1 MASRLSFQTWL
12 TSPELWADH
21 QLVSEILPNVSR
33 NMLKTLCT
41 PTLQIAANTSVAS
54 WVPKPSST
62 SKTSVTLSTE
72 LTMQLNC
79 KTCWTDSSK
88 SELNYRAFTSKTF
101 QGGHKNTPSFCN
113 SMKFAIEKPSIV
125 NDLALAKKIHYKPL
139 FFVSNR
145 KSKYVIDRNVLPAK
159 LFDRVRIRHEET
171 RLFPNICIHHSFG

>member
-12 TSPELWADH
+12 TSLELWAGH
-21 QLVSEILPNVSR
+21 QLVSEIFPNVSR
-33 NMLKTLCT
+33 NMLKTQFT

-88 SELNYRAFTSKTF
+88 SELNFRALTSTTF
-101 QGGHKNTPSFCN
+101 LEGHKNTPLFCN
-113 SMKFAIEKPSIV
+113 SIISCVFLKFAIEKPSIV
-125 NDLALAKKIHYKPL
+125 DGLALTKNPLLAGSSVLSSKKEGKLMLQIMFQFSNLPSNLYANL
-139 FFVSNR
+139 SFFG
-145 KSKYVIDRNVLPAK
+145 
-159 LFDRVRIRHEET
+159 
-171 RLFPNICIHHSFG
+171 FPEI

>member
-1 MASRLSFQTWL
+1 MNLYYTYLYFFSFYSFCRDKCKKRATRCRWTWTDPSRMLSTGTRCPSSKPKWRAKEMASRLSFQTWL
-12 TSPELWADH
+12 TSLELWAGH
-21 QLVSEILPNVSR
+21 QLVSEIFPNVSR
-33 NMLKTLCT
+33 NMLKTQFT

-101 QGGHKNTPSFCN
+101 
-113 SMKFAIEKPSIV
+113 
-125 NDLALAKKIHYKPL
+125 
-139 FFVSNR
+139 
-145 KSKYVIDRNVLPAK
+145 
-159 LFDRVRIRHEET
+159 
-171 RLFPNICIHHSFG
+171 